1 MPTSDVI
8 DGKLGDGVE
17 AILEL
22 NQGKRTSKHRFYLM
36 EQATV
41 VPIIVVATK
50 FDLAITQALIDI
62 PGGNPRLYEDART
75 AEYKRYERSRRSLFY
90 RNRDV
95 PVEIVS
101 SI

>member
-17 AILEL
+17 EILGL
-22 NQGKRTSKHRFYLM
+22 NKGKRTSKPHFYLT

-41 VPIIVVATK
+41 VPIVLVATK

-62 PGGNPRLYEDART
+62 AGGDTRFYEDART
-75 AEYKRYERSRRSLFY
+75 AAHQRYERSRRSLSH